1 MSNRIDVN
9 MEAVNLHT
17 TNIGNAAGDL
27 NSFSHSLNEDNR
39 STITANTKGKSSF
52 AEFLNIMQSF
62 GEALNNS
69 ADQIGSIAEGFA
81 AIDQSAQSSF
91 TA

>member
-1 MSNRIDVN
+1 

-17 TNIGNAAGDL
+17 TNIGNAAGGL
-27 NSFSHSLNEDNR
+27 SSFSHSLNEDNW
-39 STITANTKGKSSF
+39 STITANSKGQESF
-52 AEFLNIMQSF
+52 AEFINVMRVF
-62 GEALNNS
+62 GEALNSS

-91 TA
+91 MA